1 MILSVLGLGARAV
14 NAGSRGKAGAM
25 RKGAAVA
32 LAVALSLAV
41 GLAGLAPLAAR
52 AQDVKPLRVVS
63 EQTVK
68 GFAFPETVTYDP
80 RAKVLYVSEF
90 GSELKPADKDGKG
103 RISKA
108 SLTGEVLDKQ
118 FLPAPGGEALNKP
131 KGSWVAGNRFWVTDI
146 DVAWVFDLT
155 SRRGRKVALPGVQ
168 FANDLAVMRN
178 ALYISDNRTDQIVR
192 VEPADF
198 LEMSGEPKV
207 TQVFQGKSINPNG
220 IYPAKDG
227 SLLMVGFLTAE
238 QPRSIYSLSAGGEIK
253 TLAKD
258 VGRLDGLYEMDDGT
272 LLVTDWNTG
281 SLFRWSAAKGI
292 ETLAKG
298 FKGPAD
304 FCVIPEAKGF
314 LVVVPD
320 LVLGELRL
328 VRLAR

>member
-1 MILSVLGLGARAV
+1 V
-14 NAGSRGKAGAM
+14 
-25 RKGAAVA
+25 
-32 LAVALSLAV
+32 
-41 GLAGLAPLAAR
+41 
-52 AQDVKPLRVVS
+52 
-63 EQTVK
+63 
-68 GFAFPETVTYDP
+68 
-80 RAKVLYVSEF
+80 
-90 GSELKPADKDGKG
+90 
-103 RISKA
+103 

-146 DVAWVFDLT
+146 DVAWVFDLKT
-155 SRRGRKVALPGVQ
+155 RRGKKVALPGVQ
-168 FANDLAVMRN
+168 FANDLAVMGN
-178 ALYISDNRTDQIVR
+178 ALYISDNRTDQLVR

-198 LEMSGEPKV
+198 REMSGEPKV

-227 SLLMVGFLTAE
+227 SLLMVGILTPE
-238 QPRSIYSLSAGGEIK
+238 QPRGIYSLSPGGEIK

-258 VGRLDGLYEMDDGT
+258 IGRLDGLYEMDDGT
-272 LLVTDWNTG
+272 LLITDWNSG
-281 SLFRWSAAKGI
+281 SLLRWSAKGI

-304 FCVIPEAKGF
+304 FAAIPEANGF

-320 LVLGELRL
+320 LVQSELRF

>member
-1 MILSVLGLGARAV
+1 
-14 NAGSRGKAGAM
+14 M
-25 RKGAAVA
+25 RKGTAIA
-32 LAVALSLAV
+32 LTLLMSLV
-41 GLAGLAPLAAR
+41 IGGAGIAPQAY

-68 GFAFPETVTYDP
+68 GFAFPEAVTYDP
-80 RAKVLYVSEF
+80 QAKVLYVSEF
-90 GSELKPADKDGKG
+90 GSELKPAEKDGKG
-103 RISKA
+103 RISRV

-146 DVAWVFDLT
+146 DVAWVFDLKT
-155 SRRGRKVALPGVQ
+155 RRGRKVALPGVQ
-168 FANDLAVMRN
+168 FANDLAVMGN
-178 ALYISDNRTDQIVR
+178 ALYVGDNRTDQLVR

-227 SLLMVGFLTAE
+227 SLLMVGILTPE
-238 QPRSIYSLSAGGEIK
+238 QPRGIYSLSAGGEIK

-258 VGRLDGLYEMDDGT
+258 IGRLDGLYEMDDGT
-272 LLVTDWNTG
+272 LLITDWISG
-281 SLFRWSAAKGI
+281 SLLRWSAKGM

-304 FCVIPEAKGF
+304 FGVIPEANGF

-320 LVLGELRL
+320 LVQSELRF